1 MAPARRQV
9 FKSQLSPV
17 HAKPARSRR
26 PHAFLRLAA
35 DAAFSA
41 AAALLRQIG
50 KEVVGAAALF
60 DIAFFKGK
68 RALTMPVVTLRDV

>member
-1 MAPARRQV
+1 MDAG
-9 FKSQLSPV
+9 LETDTG
-17 HAKPARSRR
+17 HAERV
-26 PHAFLRLAA
+26 A
-35 DAAFSA
+35 DAVLIVDDVLATGGTIEA

-60 DIAFFKGK
+60 DIAFFRDK